1 MGKKDTGEAISPHAA
16 LIYTMVMISA
26 SDREMQDVEMKKIG
40 EIIKGLPVFASY
52 SPELLPR
59 TAASCAEILAEDDGL
74 DHALTMVEK
83 ALPAHLRETAYA
95 LACEVAAADGR
106 VLEEERRLLEILRHQ
121 LRLDRLIAAG
131 IERGARA
138 RYARL

>member
-1 MGKKDTGEAISPHAA
+1 MTKAEMKETISPHAA
-16 LIYTMVMISA
+16 LIYTMVMVSA

-40 EIIKGLPVFASY
+40 EIIKGLPVFAGY
-52 SPELLPR
+52 SRDLLPR
-59 TAASCAEILAEDDGL
+59 TAASCAELLDHEDGL
-74 DHALTMVEK
+74 DHALAMVEA
-83 ALPAHLRETAYA
+83 ALPAGLRETAYA

-106 VLEEERRLLEILRHQ
+106 VLEEERRLLELLRHQ
-121 LRLDRLIAAG
+121 LRIDRLIAAG